1 MSKYD
6 KLSAYLESLSGSEW
20 HASFRQLE
28 AILGFALPASARL
41 YPAWWANDA
50 HQGRHA
56 TAWLSAGW
64 RTDDLN
70 LTGETV
76 TFYRDAGAGRKAAPK
91 SGQGSQR
98 AGAAAVEFDAS
109 ALPKVGGINPLEL
122 SVGMTWRVLGRLT
135 LDDSGKLV
143 FPAVPDIAGL
153 YRFRLLGAGQS
164 RHYIGETVRLR
175 RRFSH
180 YANPGPSQATNIRIN
195 ALLRGHLEAGE
206 RIEIDIMTVAD
217 SMVIAGTA
225 MLVNFTDKATRRLFE
240 HAAIVAEGGEAV
252 ESLNR

>member
-1 MSKYD
+1 MSKYG
-6 KLSAYLESLSGSEW
+6 KLGAYLESLNGAEW

-28 AILGFALPASARL
+28 SILGFALPASARL

-50 HQGRHA
+50 RQGRQA
-56 TAWLSAGW
+56 MAWLSAGW
-64 RTDDLN
+64 RTGDLN

-76 TFYRDAGAGRKAAPK
+76 TFYRDAVAAGKVAPT
-91 SGQGSQR
+91 SGQGAQR
-98 AGAAAVEFDAS
+98 AGAAAEKFDIS
-109 ALPKVGGINPLEL
+109 ALPKAGGINPLEL
-122 SVGMTWRVLGRLT
+122 SVGMTWRVLGQLT
-135 LDDSGKLV
+135 LDDSGKLI
-143 FPAVPDIAGL
+143 FPVVPESPGL

-195 ALLRGHLEAGE
+195 ALLREHLEAGE
-206 RIEIDIMTVAD
+206 RIEIDIMTEAG
-217 SMVIAGTA
+217 SMVIAGNPVP
-225 MLVNFTDKATRRLFE
+225 VNFSDKATRRLFE
-240 HAAIVAEGGEAV
+240 HAAIVAEGGEEV